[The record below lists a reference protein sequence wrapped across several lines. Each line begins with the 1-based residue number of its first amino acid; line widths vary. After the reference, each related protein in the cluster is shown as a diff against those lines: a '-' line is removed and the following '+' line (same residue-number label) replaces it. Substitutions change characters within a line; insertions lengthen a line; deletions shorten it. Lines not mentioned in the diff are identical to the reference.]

1 MNLNVFFKK
10 INENYSEIASVSDK
24 KTKKSYLESIV
35 TKTYELYFK
44 NNEKYKNLLSLLCEI
59 DYNHNY
65 DYWTWI
71 EYALFLMVYDNDVK
85 GKDNGF
91 YIDKINSAINS
102 GSELEVFVK
111 KNVISRISLDSFF
124 NDHSNDG
131 NIDASIENIMRL
143 LKIRFFSQSTEEKIK
158 VDKIIDSLK
167 LNI

>member
-1 MNLNVFFKK
+1 
-10 INENYSEIASVSDK
+10 
-24 KTKKSYLESIV
+24 
-35 TKTYELYFK
+35 
-44 NNEKYKNLLSLLCEI
+44 
-59 DYNHNY
+59 
-65 DYWTWI
+65 
-71 EYALFLMVYDNDVK
+71 DNDVK

-111 KNVISRISLDSFF
+111 KNVISRISLGSFF